1 MAVLKFRHKCDTC
14 KGVGNKL
21 YSVQEEER
29 PGVGDLSVCS
39 NCSTIG
45 RFTHEGDINLLV
57 ALTLE
62 EVDKI
67 RRADPSVFD
76 EMLKGWQS
84 YRRRD

>member
-14 KGVGNKL
+14 KGMGNKL
-21 YSVQEEER
+21 YSVESEER

-45 RFTHEGDINLLV
+45 RFTHVGDINLLV

-62 EVDKI
+62 EVAQI
-67 RRADPSVFD
+67 RREDPDVFN
-76 EMLKGWQS
+76 ELLRGWKN
-84 YRRRD
+84 YRSRN

>member
-1 MAVLKFRHKCDTC
+1 MAVQEFRHKCDTC

-29 PGVGDLSVCS
+29 PRVGDLSVCS
-39 NCSTIG
+39 ACSAIG

-62 EVDKI
+62 EVNEI
-67 RRADPSVFD
+67 RRDDPSVFE
-76 EMLKGWQS
+76 EMLRGWQS
-84 YRRRD
+84 YRRRN